1 MPHVLTRD
9 FGTLAYEPSAEL
21 RFPRGLP
28 GFEDQNRF
36 ILLARERQ
44 APIVFLQSLTTPGL
58 CFLTVSVWLVDPE
71 YQVGITADDLD
82 ALGLDRQPRP
92 GDGTVCLA
100 ILSAQDGE
108 PFTANLLAPVIANVQ
123 SRVALQAIRTDAR
136 YSHCHPLPA
145 PGHSREASSPEAQ
158 EPPCL

>member
-9 FGTLAYEPSAEL
+9 FGTLAYEPSAAL

-28 GFEDQNRF
+28 GFEDQNHF
-36 ILLARERQ
+36 VLMARERH
-44 APIVFLQSLTTPGL
+44 APILFLQSLTTPGL

-71 YQVGITADDLD
+71 YQVGIATDDLGL
-82 ALGLDRQPRP
+82 LGLDRSPQPD
-92 GDGTVCLA
+92 DGVVCLA
-100 ILSAQDGE
+100 ILSAQEGE
-108 PFTANLLAPVIANVQ
+108 PFTANLLAPVIANLRT
-123 SRVALQAIRTDAR
+123 RVALQAIRTDAR

-145 PGHSREASSPEAQ
+145 PGDSKVAQ